1 MSLTPGAWSRLPRPV
16 AYLLTVAALAALYF
30 VAARVGLRFAS
41 IGQSVSLVWPPTGLA
56 LAALVALGYR
66 YWPGV
71 AIGAFL
77 ANAATPVPL
86 AVAAGIAMGNTLE
99 ALLAA
104 YLLRRAAG
112 ARPRL
117 ESMAT
122 VRTLVLAAAPVG
134 AVVSAIIGVS
144 ALTLGGVLAEPDAVP
159 TVGVWWTGD
168 VLGALVVAPFLFA
181 WIVNGRPSASA
192 RGVLEILLLC
202 LGTAAAAE
210 LGLARYTSVP
220 MFHQIDYL
228 YLLFPFVIWAAL
240 RFGNRG
246 ASLMTLLI
254 SVVAVWHTSQG
265 IGPFITAT
273 APGTLFAS
281 ACYLAAVAVTG
292 LTLAAAV
299 AHERETATRTLEQRE
314 QQLRVALDAAR
325 MGIWSWSTSDNR
337 LTWDDTLRRLYG
349 LTPADRMAGYDD
361 FLARVHP
368 EDREFV
374 NGKVLRALEER
385 GSLDYEFRIVLP
397 DGSVRW
403 IADQGRVVL
412 GDAGQP
418 QGMTGV
424 CMDVTQRRATEEQLR
439 QAHRMESI
447 GRLAGGVAHEA
458 NNQMSVV
465 IGATDFILRRSDVPP
480 AVRSDVESVRRA
492 AERTATVTAQL
503 LAFSRQQVLKPQVLD
518 LNVLLLRFQPVLQR
532 MMGEDCSVA
541 LHLGE
546 GIGSVRADP
555 GQLEQV
561 LINLALNA
569 RDAMPRGG
577 GLTIETLAAEL
588 KQGSAPVI
596 QGVAVR
602 PGSYAVLAVSDTGH
616 GMDQA
621 TVARIFEPFFTTK
634 EVGRGTGL
642 GLSTVYGIVKQSD
655 GYVWAYSEPDQ
666 GATFKIYLP
675 ATPEAAADLPRRSL
689 AVPAP
694 ANGELILV
702 VEDEEAV
709 RRTAARGLV
718 EAGYRVIEAESGPQ
732 AVDLAARST
741 DRISLVLTDV
751 VMPGMSGRELA
762 AAVGKLIPG
771 VPVLFTSG
779 YTDSDMVRRG
789 LLAPGATF
797 LPKPFTVNALV
808 RAVRERMDAM
818 ESARS

>member
-1 MSLTPGAWSRLPRPV
+1 MSLSTRAWTRLPRPV
-16 AYLLTVAALAALYF
+16 AYLLTVAALAGLYF
-30 VAARVGLRFAS
+30 VAARLGLRFAS

-86 AVAAGIAMGNTLE
+86 AAAAGIAVGNTLE

-117 ESMAT
+117 DSMAT

-144 ALTLGGVLAEPDAVP
+144 ALTLAGVLTEPDAVP

-181 WIVNGRPSASA
+181 WIINGRPSASA
-192 RGVLEILLLC
+192 RGVLEIILLC

-210 LGLARYTSVP
+210 LGLARYTSAP
-220 MFHQIDYL
+220 MLHQVDYL

-246 ASLMTLLI
+246 ASLMTLLV
-254 SVVAVWHTSQG
+254 SVVAVWHTTQG
-265 IGPFITAT
+265 AGPFIAAT
-273 APGTLFAS
+273 APGTLFAA

-325 MGIWSWSTSDNR
+325 MGIWSWSTADNR

-374 NGKVLRALEER
+374 NGRVLRALEGR

-397 DGSVRW
+397 DGSLRW

-424 CMDVTQRRATEEQLR
+424 CMDVTERRATEEQLR

-465 IGATDFILRRSDVPP
+465 IGATDFILRRLDVPP

-492 AERTATVTAQL
+492 AERTAMVTAQL

-532 MMGEDCSVA
+532 IMGEDCSVA
-541 LHLGE
+541 LQLGE

-577 GLTIETLAAEL
+577 GLMVETLAAEF

-602 PGSYAVLAVSDTGH
+602 PGSYAALAVSDTGH
-616 GMDQA
+616 GMDQE
-621 TVARIFEPFFTTK
+621 TVAHIFEPFFTTK

-718 EAGYRVIEAESGPQ
+718 EAGYRVIEAESGRQ

-741 DRISLVLTDV
+741 ERISLVLTDV

-762 AAVGKLIPG
+762 AAVGELMPG

-779 YTDSDMVRRG
+779 YTDSDIVRRG

-818 ESARS
+818 ESARL

>member
-1 MSLTPGAWSRLPRPV
+1 VLA
-16 AYLLTVAALAALYF
+16 VAALAGLYYA
-30 VAARVGLRFAS
+30 AARFGLRYAS

-56 LAALVALGYR
+56 LAALVALGYG
-66 YWPGV
+66 YWPAV

-86 AVAAGIAMGNTLE
+86 AAAAGIAVGNTLE

-104 YLLRRAAG
+104 YLLRRATG

-144 ALTLGGVLAEPDAVP
+144 ALTMTGVLAESGAAS
-159 TVGVWWTGD
+159 TVMVWWTGD

-181 WIVNGRPSASA
+181 WIINSRPGDST
-192 RGVLEILLLC
+192 RGVLEVILLC

-210 LGLARYTSVP
+210 LGVGRYTSLP
-220 MFHQIDYL
+220 MLHQVDYL

-240 RFGNRG
+240 RFGSRG
-246 ASLMTLLI
+246 ASLMTLTI
-254 SVVAVWHTSQG
+254 SVVAVWHTTQG
-265 IGPFITAT
+265 TGPFITAT
-273 APGTLFAS
+273 APGTLFAA

-299 AHERETATRTLEQRE
+299 AHERETATKALGQRE

-325 MGIWSWSTSDNR
+325 MGIWSWSTADNR
-337 LTWDDTLRRLYG
+337 LSWDDTLRQLYG
-349 LTPADRMAGYDD
+349 LAPADRMAGYDD

-374 NGKVLRALEER
+374 NGQVLRALGEG
-385 GSLDYEFRIVLP
+385 GSLDYEFRIILP
-397 DGSVRW
+397 DGSIRW

-412 GDAGQP
+412 GDRGEP

-465 IGATDFILRRSDVPP
+465 IGATDFILRRSDVAPE
-480 AVRSDVESVRRA
+480 VRSDVESIRRA
-492 AERTATVTAQL
+492 AERTAAVTAQL
-503 LAFSRQQVLKPQVLD
+503 LAFSRRQVLKPQVLD
-518 LNVLLLRFQPVLQR
+518 LNSLLQRFQPVLQR
-532 MMGEDCSVA
+532 VMGEDCLVT
-541 LHLGE
+541 LRLGK
-546 GIGSVRADP
+546 GIGSVKADP

-561 LINLALNA
+561 MVNLALNA

-577 GLTIETLAAEL
+577 ELTVETLAAEFRR
-588 KQGSAPVI
+588 GSTTAI
-596 QGVAVR
+596 QGVAVE

-621 TVARIFEPFFTTK
+621 TLARVFEPFFTTK
-634 EVGRGTGL
+634 EVGQGTGL

-655 GYVWAYSEPDQ
+655 GYVWAYSEPGR
-666 GATFKIYLP
+666 GAAFKIYLP
-675 ATPEAAADLPRRSL
+675 ATSEAPADLPRTSGS
-689 AVPAP
+689 VPAP
-694 ANGELILV
+694 ANGELVLV
-702 VEDEEAV
+702 VEDEESV
-709 RRTAARGLV
+709 RRTAARGLR
-718 EAGYRVIEAESGPQ
+718 EAGYQVLEAESGKEGL
-732 AVDLAARST
+732 DLVAGST
-741 DRISLVLTDV
+741 QRIALVLTDV

-762 AAVGKLIPG
+762 AALAELLPG
-771 VPVLFTSG
+771 TPVLFTSG
-779 YTDSDMVRRG
+779 YTDSEIVGRG
-789 LLAPGATF
+789 LLAPGAAF
-797 LPKPFTVNALV
+797 LPKPFTVHALV
-808 RAVRERMDAM
+808 RAVRERMDAV
-818 ESARS
+818 ESARL

>member
-1 MSLTPGAWSRLPRPV
+1 MSRLPRAWTRLPRPL
-16 AYLLTVAALAALYF
+16 AYLLTVALLAGLYF
-30 VAARVGLRFAS
+30 VAARLGLRYAS
-41 IGQSVSLVWPPTGLA
+41 VGQSVSLVWPPTGLA

-86 AVAAGIAMGNTLE
+86 AAAGGIAVGNTLE

-104 YLLRRAAG
+104 YLVRRVAG
-112 ARPRL
+112 TRPRL

-134 AVVSAIIGVS
+134 AIVSAIIGVS
-144 ALTLGGVLAEPDAVP
+144 ALTLSGVLAVSSAAT
-159 TVGVWWTGD
+159 TVAVWWTGD

-181 WIVNGRPSASA
+181 WLITGRAPGSA
-192 RGVLEILLLC
+192 RGVLEIILLC

-210 LGLARYTSVP
+210 LGLARYISLP
-220 MFHQIDYL
+220 MLNQVDYL
-228 YLLFPFVIWAAL
+228 YLLFPFVIWAGL
-240 RFGNRG
+240 RFGSRG
-246 ASLMTLLI
+246 ASLMTLTI
-254 SVVAVWHTSQG
+254 SVVAVWHTTQG
-265 IGPFITAT
+265 NSPFIAAT
-273 APGTLFAS
+273 APGTLFAA

-299 AHERETATRTLEQRE
+299 AHEREAATTTLEQRE

-325 MGIWSWSTSDNR
+325 MGIWSWSPTDNR
-337 LTWDDTLRRLYG
+337 LTWDDTLRQLYG
-349 LTPADRMAGYDD
+349 LTPSDRIAGYND

-374 NGKVLRALEER
+374 NGKVLRALEDR

-412 GDAGQP
+412 GEGGVP
-418 QGMTGV
+418 RGMTGV

-465 IGATDFILRRSDVPP
+465 IGATDFILRRSDLPP

-492 AERTATVTAQL
+492 AERTAAVTAQL
-503 LAFSRQQVLKPQVLD
+503 LAFSRRQVLKPQVLD
-518 LNVLLLRFQPVLQR
+518 LNALLQRFQPVLQR
-532 MMGEDCSVA
+532 VMSEDCSIA
-541 LHLGE
+541 LRLGG
-546 GIGSVRADP
+546 GIGSVKADP

-561 LINLALNA
+561 LVNLALNA

-577 GLTIETLAAEL
+577 ELTVETLAAEF
-588 KQGSAPVI
+588 KPGTAPVV
-596 QGVAVR
+596 QGVAVQ
-602 PGSYAVLAVSDTGH
+602 PGRYAVLTVSDTGH
-616 GMDQA
+616 GMNQE

-634 EVGRGTGL
+634 EVGQGTGL

-655 GYVWAYSEPDQ
+655 GYVWAFSEPDR

-675 ATPEAAADLPRRSL
+675 ATLEAPADLPRQSR
-689 AVPAP
+689 AAPAP

-702 VEDEEAV
+702 VEDEETV
-709 RRTAARGLV
+709 RRTAARGLR
-718 EAGYRVIEAESGPQ
+718 EAGYRVIEAETGRQ
-732 AVDLAARST
+732 AVDLAARSP
-741 DRISLVLTDV
+741 DRIALVLTDV
-751 VMPGMSGRELA
+751 VLPGMSGRDLA
-762 AAVGKLIPG
+762 AAMVELIPG

-779 YTDSDMVRRG
+779 YTDSEIIRRG
-789 LLAPGATF
+789 LLAPGAAF

-808 RAVRERMDAM
+808 RAVRERMDAV
-818 ESARS
+818 ESARL